1 MKTLKI
7 YISDPAYEYLSIEKA
22 LAIMTDDWIDEGNY
36 AAQTV
41 IDLRDALIYYKEK
54 YENQSRKTD

>member
-7 YISDPAYEYLSIEKA
+7 YISDPAYEHLSIEKA
-22 LAIMTDDWIDEGNY
+22 LKIMTDDWIDEGNC

-41 IDLRDALIYYKEK
+41 MDLRDALILYREK
-54 YENQSRKTD
+54 CENCEN